1 MELERKQIIE
11 KNKCGRNA
19 SIMVMVILA
28 ALSTLTIAFGPTI
41 QAMIRLICA
50 IGAIVINVVAYG
62 ALKSSEKFRYISSYA
77 MAAVY
82 IIVVFTAKEL
92 FVYAYGFPIIVMFLV
107 YADLKLTRIGSVIMS
122 VGTVIVAVSKALSGV
137 ASTDQVVMSILLM
150 VSASLIAV
158 YLTRINLHQNKQ
170 NLDVVRTSAEEQAN
184 TAKEIVD
191 LAEDLNKKFIQAKEV
206 SEQLNEAMETSHTA
220 VSEIA
225 DGTRMNAEAITN
237 QTMQTSDIQR
247 SIEAVGDE
255 AKNMGEIS
263 ERTNASVKEGVALLE
278 RLKSQAEESA
288 RINVET
294 RETTK
299 VLNDSIKDVEAITG
313 TILGISSQTNLLAL
327 NASIEAARAG
337 EAGKGFAVVAE
348 EIRTLSE
355 DTRKATEE
363 ISSII
368 AKLTCDAENAASR
381 MTLSAEYAERQNE
394 MVEQTSAKLGDIQ
407 NDTTALYD
415 SVSQVTNSVAS
426 IIAATSVIMDS
437 ISNLSATGQ
446 EVAASTDMALGLSDT
461 SMDALQNMN
470 GLLQEINGISM
481 NMEQVAMKE
490 VEMDETQM
498 NL

>member
-1 MELERKQIIE
+1 M
-11 KNKCGRNA
+11 
-19 SIMVMVILA
+19 
-28 ALSTLTIAFGPTI
+28 
-41 QAMIRLICA
+41 
-50 IGAIVINVVAYG
+50 
-62 ALKSSEKFRYISSYA
+62 
-77 MAAVY
+77 
-82 IIVVFTAKEL
+82 
-92 FVYAYGFPIIVMFLV
+92 
-107 YADLKLTRIGSVIMS
+107 
-122 VGTVIVAVSKALSGV
+122 
-137 ASTDQVVMSILLM
+137 
-150 VSASLIAV
+150 
-158 YLTRINLHQNKQ
+158 
-170 NLDVVRTSAEEQAN
+170 
-184 TAKEIVD
+184 
-191 LAEDLNKKFIQAKEV
+191 AEDLNKKFIQAKEV

-225 DGTRMNAEAITN
+225 DGTRTNAEAITN

-299 VLNDSIKDVEAITG
+299 DLNDSIKDVEAITG